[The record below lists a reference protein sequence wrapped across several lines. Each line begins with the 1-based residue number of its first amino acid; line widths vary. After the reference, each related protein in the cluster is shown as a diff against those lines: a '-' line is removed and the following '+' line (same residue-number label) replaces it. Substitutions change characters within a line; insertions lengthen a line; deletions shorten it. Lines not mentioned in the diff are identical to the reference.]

1 MLRVI
6 QVITLVSVLTL
17 MLMIGGCSGE
27 SEQEGPALGEIT
39 SSSVHSP
46 QNIKIGMQA
55 PDFQFQDPD
64 GQATSLNA
72 LRGKPVLINFWQTR
86 CPPCVHE
93 MPYFQQVYEEWAEKG
108 LVVLAINVGESSSRV
123 ESFLQSQG
131 LSLPVLLDKQGEVA
145 LGYNIRYF
153 PTTLLINESGIIE
166 GGKIGA
172 FQSKE
177 EIEAGIIRLIP

>member
-1 MLRVI
+1 MLRLI
-6 QVITLVSVLTL
+6 QVMTLASVLTL
-17 MLMIGGCSGE
+17 ALVMGGCSGE

-39 SSSVHSP
+39 GSSVDSP
-46 QNIKIGMQA
+46 QNIQIGMRA
-55 PDFQFQDPD
+55 PDFQFRGPD

-86 CPPCVHE
+86 CPPCVAE

-108 LVVLAINVGESSSRV
+108 LVVLAINVGESPSRV
-123 ESFLQSQG
+123 GSFLQSRG
-131 LSLPVLLDKQGEVA
+131 LPLPVLLDKKGEVA

-153 PTTLLINESGIIE
+153 PTTLLINKSGVIE

-177 EIEAGIIRLIP
+177 EIEAGIIRFIP